1 MTAEATS
8 DIILLPHTVW
18 DLVPYEQKEINR
30 GRKSSKSHDWNE
42 CICCGRALNPSAK
55 LFWVHWSFSGNL
67 YPVNISDEV
76 AYAHPEGD
84 QGWFP
89 VGADCAK
96 KIPAE
101 YKSKAGE

>member
-1 MTAEATS
+1 MTTETTA
-8 DIILLPHTVW
+8 DINLLANDVW
-18 DLVPYEQKEINR
+18 DTVPYEQKEANR
-30 GRKSSKSHDWNE
+30 SRRNEKNASYDE

-67 YPVNISDEV
+67 YPVNISDE
-76 AYAHPEGD
+76 AANEHPEGD